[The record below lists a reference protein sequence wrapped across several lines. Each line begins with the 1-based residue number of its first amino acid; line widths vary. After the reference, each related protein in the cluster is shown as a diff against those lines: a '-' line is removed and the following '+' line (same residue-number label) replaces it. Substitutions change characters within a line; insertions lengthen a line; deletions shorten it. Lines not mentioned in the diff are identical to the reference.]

1 MIARRKLTLS
11 AALLTL
17 STIGGHAGPCSHE
30 IDGVQAQV
38 NARLEAKAGGGPVG
52 PESSRAL
59 LHRQPTPGSI
69 ATAETRLGELPP
81 QTAEA
86 IEQAMGRARQA
97 DRAGD
102 LSTCQQAL
110 SDVQAAIGP

>member
-30 IDGVQAQV
+30 IDRMQAQV
-38 NARLEAKAGGGPVG
+38 NARLQAKAGSGPVA
-52 PESSRAL
+52 PESAGAL
-59 LHRQPTPGSI
+59 LHHQPTPGSI

-102 LSTCQQAL
+102 LSSCQQAL
-110 SDVQAAIGP
+110 SDVQAAIAP